1 VYNIEVEG
9 AHEYIASGFVVH
21 NCNGCLEQA
30 GLGWQ
35 PIGTL
40 DEIGAEECGNNC
52 RCEYEYRNSKDQT
65 E

>member
-1 VYNIEVEG
+1 MDEERRVLGV
-9 AHEYIASGFVVH
+9 ADH
-21 NCNGCLEQA
+21 CPGCLEQA

-40 DEIGAEECGNNC
+40 DEIGTEECGNNC
-52 RCEYEYRNSKDQT
+52 RCEYEYRKGGEN